1 MRCLAPPIVRS
12 TDAYGVLQRVHRL
25 TRLKG
30 IGLATRKP
38 PTDCYRRVLGRG
50 LRQLAQAHARFG
62 LIRRHNNQR
71 ADLSFVV
78 ISDMDLSWPVNHM
91 GEMGRVTTRHPPDR
105 NKELMVM
112 RVVGDTCQGH
122 PGGFFLIAESA
133 TDDVKL
139 RFVAF
144 VRLAKASKKST
155 QSVWGIWPSMV
166 SRLLSP
172 KRSWRSSAV

>member
-1 MRCLAPPIVRS
+1 
-12 TDAYGVLQRVHRL
+12 
-25 TRLKG
+25 
-30 IGLATRKP
+30 
-38 PTDCYRRVLGRG
+38 
-50 LRQLAQAHARFG
+50 
-62 LIRRHNNQR
+62 
-71 ADLSFVV
+71 
-78 ISDMDLSWPVNHM
+78 MDLSWPVNHM

-144 VRLAKASKKST
+144 VRLAKASKKIDPI
-155 QSVWGIWPSMV
+155 GLGDMAIHGV
-166 SRLLSP
+166 SP
-172 KRSWRSSAV
+172 PFA